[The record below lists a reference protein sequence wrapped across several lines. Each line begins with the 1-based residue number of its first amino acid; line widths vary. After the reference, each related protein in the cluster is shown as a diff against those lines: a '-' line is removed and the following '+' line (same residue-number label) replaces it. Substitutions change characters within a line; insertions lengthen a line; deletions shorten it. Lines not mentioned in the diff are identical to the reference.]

1 MKFRIALLA
10 ALTMVGDVAIAQNG
24 PPAATPILSG
34 TYIVRVTHV
43 CQPTIA
49 VTQSQGNGPPTVT
62 DVTVGPPGFSGDA
75 NQNIGT
81 VDFDHASGL
90 ATLSAHSIDGSPFV
104 LTMNGGLPLGNLVTD
119 TPPPSPLPTFPF
131 SNTDTLFRIT
141 TNSGLVTYYAFY
153 ANINQGSK
161 IPQFM
166 IFGGIEKPGRTTT
179 GIAIHQ

>member
-1 MKFRIALLA
+1 VWTRERFGDSFDSRIIQQKRGGVMKFRIALLA

-34 TYIVRVTHV
+34 KYIVRVTHV

-49 VTQSQGNGPPTVT
+49 VTQSQSNQGPPTVT

-104 LTMNGGLPLGNLVTD
+104 LTMNGGPRSATW
-119 TPPPSPLPTFPF
+119 
-131 SNTDTLFRIT
+131 
-141 TNSGLVTYYAFY
+141 
-153 ANINQGSK
+153 
-161 IPQFM
+161 
-166 IFGGIEKPGRTTT
+166 
-179 GIAIHQ
+179 